1 MSAGMIAAAHIAAK
15 QIRDNM
21 YGGSSSSS
29 VSSIYHREQLAL
41 TNALM
46 QCADL
51 TDVPTVTEDIYPNT
65 NAYARFNTSC
75 ANCEHSKVFK
85 FIKEKGPVLVCLLKL
100 AEFEVMDSIVDN
112 EHLCSN
118 YATRPEADYKCCG
131 CCGGV

>member
-1 MSAGMIAAAHIAAK
+1 MFPGLIAAAHVAAK

-29 VSSIYHREQLAL
+29 ISSVDHREQLAL

-51 TDVPTVTEDIYPNT
+51 TDVPTVQFTERIYHTT
-65 NAYARFNTSC
+65 NARARLNTSC
-75 ANCEHSKVFK
+75 ANCKHSKVFK
-85 FIKEKGPVLVCLLKL
+85 YIDEGGPILVCLLKL
-100 AEFEVMDSIVDN
+100 AEFEVMDSTVDN

-118 YATRPEADYKCCG
+118 YTAQQADCEC
-131 CCGGV
+131 CCGGA